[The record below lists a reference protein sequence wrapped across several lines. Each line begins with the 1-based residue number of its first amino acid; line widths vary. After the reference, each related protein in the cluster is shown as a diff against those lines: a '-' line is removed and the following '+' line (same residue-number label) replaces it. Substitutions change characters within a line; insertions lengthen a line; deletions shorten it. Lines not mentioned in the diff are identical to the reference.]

1 MNQLFNWSDPRI
13 GYPWC
18 GCRFGQFDVPSAG
31 QRHNDLPAGLV
42 GVVHRTGT
50 GREWWWSV
58 GTGRIVPVDHT
69 GCHIHVVVR
78 NDRRTGR
85 DRIGC
90 RIAVGIAHHLRPG
103 QWFRIAVAVAVD
115 RSLVHSRIADPVGL
129 VGLVGLVD
137 CIVLPRA
144 IVGHRRTID
153 RTWMIDHRDNHI
165 GCCIPDHSPVVDHRI
180 SSGRSCEQCAHRSG
194 CNGLV
199 DLVDLVDPIV
209 LVDLVDPIDPVGH
222 REWTCHRMGIAGSL
236 SMGSAVDDGEIRT
249 SIGDNSKGWG
259 STKSNHI
266 DGEVHHSQI
275 RDRPSSATVVE
286 GRRASVVGW
295 W

>member
-13 GYPWC
+13 GCPWC
-18 GCRFGQFDVPSAG
+18 GYRFGQFGVPSAG

-69 GCHIHVVVR
+69 GCHIPVVGR

-90 RIAVGIAHHLRPG
+90 RIAVGIAHRLRPG
-103 QWFRIAVAVAVD
+103 QWFRIAVD

-129 VGLVGLVD
+129 VD
-137 CIVLPRA
+137 CIVLPKA
-144 IVGHRRTID
+144 IAGHRRMIG
-153 RTWMIDHRDNHI
+153 RTWMIDHGDNRI
-165 GCCIPDHSPVVDHRI
+165 GCCIPDHSPVVDHHT
-180 SSGRSCEQCAHRSG
+180 SSGRSCEQFAHRSG

-199 DLVDLVDPIV
+199 DLVDPIVPVDFGDPIV
-209 LVDLVDPIDPVGH
+209 LVDH

-236 SMGSAVDDGEIRT
+236 SMDSAVDDGEIRT

-259 STKSNHI
+259 STTSNHI
-266 DGEVHHSQI
+266 DGEVHHSRI